1 MKSKWFSA
9 LLVIA
14 CVALLSGIGFASAC
28 PSGYM
33 TTYLAPGFSCG
44 IGDKTFSNWIYTST
58 SSPPGFEIQAGSV
71 GVTPITTPG
80 NPGFQWNAPWLA
92 STLSGVEGRDSFF
105 EFQVNVNPGGAP
117 ITDVSLSIGGFG
129 NRGTGSITVDETVC
143 LGATFPACSGGT
155 TERLQVYSNSGGF
168 KAFDEITFA
177 GVTEVDV
184 EKDVLIDAGTNGSAT
199 LSLVTNQFSEG
210 STPEP
215 ASILLFGSGALALA
229 GVLRR
234 KLKH

>member
-28 PSGYM
+28 PSGGYM
-33 TTYLAPGFSCG
+33 STYLGTGFSCT
-44 IGDKTFSNWIYTST
+44 IGDKTFSSWIYTST

-80 NPGFQWNAPWLA
+80 NPGFQFNAPWLA
-92 STLSGVEGRDSFF
+92 STLSGVQGRDSFF
-105 EFQVNVNPGGAP
+105 EFQVNSSGAP

-129 NRGTGSITVDETVC
+129 TTGTGSITVDETVC

-155 TERLQVYSNSGGF
+155 TKTLEVYANSGGF
-168 KAFDEITFA
+168 KAFDEVSFA

-234 KLKH
+234 KLNH

>member
-1 MKSKWFSA
+1 MQSKWFSA

-28 PSGYM
+28 PAGGYM
-33 TTYLAPGFSCG
+33 TAYLVPGFNCT
-44 IGDKTFSNWIYTST
+44 IADETFSNFIYTST

-71 GVTPITTPG
+71 GVTPITIPG
-80 NPGFQWNAPWLA
+80 NPGFQFNAPWLA
-92 STLSGVEGRDSFF
+92 STLSGVQNRDSFF
-105 EFQVNVNPGGAP
+105 EFQVNVNPGGSP

-129 NRGTGSITVDETVC
+129 QTGTGSVTVDETVC
-143 LGATFPACSGGT
+143 LGAVFPSCHGGT
-155 TERLQVYSNSGGF
+155 VKTLEVYDNSSGF
-168 KAFDEITFA
+168 KSYDEITFA

-199 LSLVTNQFSEG
+199 LSLVTNQFSET
-210 STPEP
+210 TPEP
-215 ASILLFGSGALALA
+215 GSILLFGSGALALA

-234 KLKH
+234 KLNH